1 VRRAV
6 ILKAVGVVALVLAF
20 SALPTKAMAVPITGS
35 IGFAGG
41 IEPVANWATVNSFD
55 ITGNQAVVLCSAVT
69 PCAGSFA
76 VLNDPDM
83 EIAVYNDFTL
93 AGGVAPLWTVDGF
106 GFNLGAITT
115 VTRSST
121 GIVLGGSGTLTG
133 GAGFDPTPAEWSFS
147 ADETGVFRFSST
159 TQAMQAVPDGGTTAT
174 LLGAAL
180 LGLAAVRRRFLS

>member
-1 VRRAV
+1 MRRAI

-35 IGFAGG
+35 VGFAGG

-55 ITGNQAVVLCSAVT
+55 ISGNQAIVLCSAVT
-69 PCAGSFA
+69 PCVGSFT
-76 VLNDPDM
+76 VLNDPDV

-93 AGGVAPLWTVDGF
+93 AGGVTPLWTVDGF
-106 GFNLGAITT
+106 AFNLGPITT

-133 GAGFDPTPAEWSFS
+133 GGFDPTPAEWSFS

-159 TQAMQAVPDGGTTAT
+159 TQAVPDGGTTAT

-180 LGLAAVRRRFLS
+180 LGLAAARRRFLS